1 MEVKKEYSIK
11 SLQRFLIALMSM
23 ILLVFRTVTYKKW
36 QTSNSSEIFV
46 LYNIKIIKIILIKLF
61 LKYIKPLRIF
71 WIFKFAHLT
80 TNILFLTCGQLLFL
94 PPLYTNPLVLP
105 YLPEIP
111 TMVILNLLVKGYINN
126 ASAWLHWTCPLGSMR
141 NVFHVKIWTF
151 SWIKAGIIFIIHP
164 QLCHQCFFFRTAR
177 HRVIDN
183 RAAIL

>member
-1 MEVKKEYSIK
+1 MEVKKEYSIE
-11 SLQRFLIALMSM
+11 SLRRFLIALMSM

-46 LYNIKIIKIILIKLF
+46 LYNIKIIKIILISLHTWQQASCF
-61 LKYIKPLRIF
+61 L
-71 WIFKFAHLT
+71 HVT
-80 TNILFLTCGQLLFL
+80 QLLFL

-164 QLCHQCFFFRTAR
+164 QLCHQCFFFSGLLG
-177 HRVIDN
+177 IE
-183 RAAIL
+183 